1 MSLDKGRVISL
12 HIPVQGPAT
21 QPNLRPCVTSLSFR
35 SFLSAF
41 NAALIRTHATVRW
54 WAQQSIFC
62 YPLSIF
68 CGCGCTQAGKEYALL
83 SFYFLTSRLT
93 ISSMLAYPVKLNRK
107 VSNAIPI

>member
-1 MSLDKGRVISL
+1 
-12 HIPVQGPAT
+12 QGPAT

-54 WAQQSIFC
+54 WAQQSVSSILLCELLQTAIFC